1 VSLGLFDFLSDG
13 LKIEKKGKGHL
24 MIALLAFLPS
34 LLIVLFYP
42 SIFVKALS
50 YAGIFAIVLLILL
63 PAFMIWSGRYYKN
76 LNVGRYQVAG
86 GKIAIALLIVVA
98 FLMAAVGMMKLI

>member
-1 VSLGLFDFLSDG
+1 
-13 LKIEKKGKGHL
+13 
-24 MIALLAFLPS
+24 
-34 LLIVLFYP
+34 
-42 SIFVKALS
+42 VKALS
-50 YAGIFAIVLLILL
+50 YAGIFAIILLVLL

-76 LNVGRYQVAG
+76 LSVGRYQVAG